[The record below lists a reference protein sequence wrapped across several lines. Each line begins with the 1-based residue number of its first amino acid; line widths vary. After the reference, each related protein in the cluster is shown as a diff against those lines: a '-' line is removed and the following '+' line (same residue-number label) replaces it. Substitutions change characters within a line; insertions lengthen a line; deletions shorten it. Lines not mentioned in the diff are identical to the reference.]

1 MLGQPLF
8 PVVVWF
14 WTVWATS
21 WKFFCGEYV
30 HRWTPSILLK
40 LVNVLNIVPKK
51 HRPTRIIT
59 SSNPFC
65 KALIPAFLK
74 FDDCL
79 VCPLKPWVVPLLLS
93 ARYDRH
99 WKRSLFFRVGP
110 KIPQPFV
117 VFLKSIRSHE
127 FWLKKASHTY
137 IHQWAE
143 KQTVPPPLHA
153 IFPALTLSSK
163 RRGLGCAV
171 MVLPI

>member
-1 MLGQPLF
+1 MNETFIYTYVLLIYKITISAKGHPEMLGQPLF

-14 WTVWATS
+14 WTVLFGPPLALQIIS
-21 WKFFCGEYV
+21 GEYV

-40 LVNVLNIVPKK
+40 LVKVLNIVPEI

-74 FDDCL
+74 LLDYL

-99 WKRSLFFRVGP
+99 WKRS
-110 KIPQPFV
+110 
-117 VFLKSIRSHE
+117 
-127 FWLKKASHTY
+127 
-137 IHQWAE
+137 
-143 KQTVPPPLHA
+143 
-153 IFPALTLSSK
+153 
-163 RRGLGCAV
+163 
-171 MVLPI
+171 

>member
-1 MLGQPLF
+1 MLVVPDLQSVAIQIMFHKKIIEMNETFIYTYVLMIYKITISAKGHPEMLGQPLF

-21 WKFFCGEYV
+21 CKFFCGEYV
-30 HRWTPSILLK
+30 YRWTPSILLK
-40 LVNVLNIVPKK
+40 LVKVLNIVPKK

-74 FDDCL
+74 LLDCL

-99 WKRSLFFRVGP
+99 WKRS
-110 KIPQPFV
+110 
-117 VFLKSIRSHE
+117 
-127 FWLKKASHTY
+127 
-137 IHQWAE
+137 
-143 KQTVPPPLHA
+143 
-153 IFPALTLSSK
+153 
-163 RRGLGCAV
+163 
-171 MVLPI
+171 